1 MLDLIINKYRVSF
14 SGLSRETWLLSIVML
29 INRSGY
35 MAIPFMSL
43 YVTQSLHK
51 SAGSAGLIITL
62 FGIGSIVGS
71 SAGGKFTDLFGFR
84 PVQIISSIT
93 GGLMFILFS
102 TITHFYTLCAL
113 SVIISFFTEAFRPAN
128 FTAIAAYASEGAT
141 TRSYSL
147 NRLATN
153 LGWTVG
159 VSLGG
164 IIASYNYKLLF
175 IVDGTVSI
183 IAGLCILTLLPNAQ
197 VSSKAEE
204 ETVPATVVKPWQDR
218 FFVKFLILTTIFN
231 TSFFTMFRI
240 APLFFKEKWHFDEFV
255 IGLILALNGIVIA
268 AFEMIMIST
277 IEKKR
282 SGIFYIIIGVVLIA
296 FSYVLLT
303 LPLPIHLVL
312 ATLAILFFTFGEMF
326 AMPFINTLV
335 ISRSNELNRGLYAAG
350 FTLSW
355 ALAQVIGPSVGFL
368 IAERCGYNT
377 LWAGISIILFLCA
390 FGYFKLSQIKNQ
402 DPVQSNI
409 S

>member
-1 MLDLIINKYRVSF
+1 
-14 SGLSRETWLLSIVML
+14 ML

-43 YVTQSLHK
+43 YVTQSLHQ
-51 SAGSAGLIITL
+51 SAESAGLLITL

-71 SAGGKFTDLFGFR
+71 SAGGKLTDMFGFR
-84 PVQIISSIT
+84 PVQIVSSII
-93 GGLMFILFS
+93 GGSMFILFS
-102 TITHFYTLCAL
+102 TITHFYTLCVL
-113 SVIISFFTEAFRPAN
+113 SVVISFFTEAFRPAN
-128 FTAIAAYASEGAT
+128 FAAIATYAKEGST

-175 IVDGTVSI
+175 IVDGGVSI
-183 IAGLCILTLLPNAQ
+183 VAGICIFSLLPSAQ
-197 VSSKAEE
+197 VSGRRQKDAVQMSVA
-204 ETVPATVVKPWQDR
+204 KPWQDR

-255 IGLILALNGIVIA
+255 IGIILALNGIVIA
-268 AFEMIMIST
+268 AFEMIMISS

-282 SGIFYIIIGVVLIA
+282 AGIFYIILGVILIA
-296 FSYVLLT
+296 MSYLFLT
-303 LPLPIHLVL
+303 LPLSFHLLL
-312 ATLAILFFTFGEMF
+312 ATLAILFFTFGEMLS
-326 AMPFINTLV
+326 MPFINTFV
-335 ISRSNELNRGLYAAG
+335 ISRSNEHNRGLYAAG

-355 ALAQVIGPSVGFL
+355 SLAQVIGPSVGFL

-377 LWAGISIILFLCA
+377 LWAGISIVLFLCA
-390 FGYFKLSQIKNQ
+390 FGYFKLSMIEKSS
-402 DPVQSNI
+402 VQSTI
-409 S
+409 

>member
-1 MLDLIINKYRVSF
+1 
-14 SGLSRETWLLSIVML
+14 
-29 INRSGY
+29 

-43 YVTQSLHK
+43 YVTQSLHQ
-51 SAGSAGLIITL
+51 SAERAGLIITL

-102 TITHFYTLCAL
+102 TISHFYTLCAL

-128 FTAIAAYASEGAT
+128 FAAIASYAREET
-141 TRSYSL
+141 VTRSYSL

-164 IIASYNYKLLF
+164 IIASFNYKLLF
-175 IVDGTVSI
+175 IVDGSVSI
-183 IAGLCILTLLPNAQ
+183 IAGLCILTLLPHAKSINQ
-197 VSSKAEE
+197 VADGN
-204 ETVPATVVKPWQDR
+204 VPLLRAKPWHDR
-218 FFVKFLILTTIFN
+218 FFLKFLVLTTIFN

-240 APLFFKEKWHFDEFV
+240 APLFFKEQWHFDEFV
-255 IGLILALNGIVIA
+255 IGIILALNGIVIA

-277 IEKKR
+277 IEQKR
-282 SGIFYIIIGVVLIA
+282 TGIFYIIVGVILIA
-296 FSYVLLT
+296 CSYILLT
-303 LPLPIHLVL
+303 FPINAHLLL
-312 ATLAILFFTFGEMF
+312 ATAAILFFTFGEMF
-326 AMPFINTLV
+326 SMPFINTFV
-335 ISRSNELNRGLYAAG
+335 ISRSNESNRGLYAAG

-355 ALAQVIGPSVGFL
+355 AFAQVIGPAVGFF
-368 IAERCGYNT
+368 IAERFGYNA
-377 LWAGISIILFLCA
+377 LWVGISIILFLCA
-390 FGYFKLSQIKNQ
+390 FGYFRLSLKKNIATV
-402 DPVQSNI
+402 PSR

>member
-1 MLDLIINKYRVSF
+1 
-14 SGLSRETWLLSIVML
+14 
-29 INRSGY
+29 

-43 YVTQSLHK
+43 YVTQSLHQ

-84 PVQIISSIT
+84 PVQIVSSIT

-113 SVIISFFTEAFRPAN
+113 SIIISFFTEAFRPAN
-128 FTAIAAYASEGAT
+128 FAAIASYAKEGAT

-164 IIASYNYKLLF
+164 IIASFNYKLLF

-183 IAGLCILTLLPNAQ
+183 IAGLCILTLLPSVK
-197 VSSKAEE
+197 VSGKEE
-204 ETVPATVVKPWQDR
+204 QEADAVVIAKPWQDS
-218 FFVKFLILTTIFN
+218 FFLKFLMLTTIFN

-268 AFEMIMIST
+268 AFEMIMISS

-282 SGIFYIIIGVVLIA
+282 SGIFYIIVGVVLIA
-296 FSYVLLT
+296 CSYVLLV
-303 LPLPIHLVL
+303 LPFDIHLTL
-312 ATLAILFFTFGEMF
+312 ATIAILFFTFGEMF
-326 AMPFINTLV
+326 AMPFINSLV

-368 IAERCGYNT
+368 IAERFGYNS
-377 LWAGISIILFLCA
+377 LWAGISVILFLCA
-390 FGYFKLSQIKNQ
+390 YGYFQLSRIKNQ
-402 DPVQSNI
+402 EPVPNSF
-409 S
+409 